1 MAQAHPAQLGRL
13 GAVQNGTVSRLD
25 PDTLVR
31 AYSIGIFPMAEARD
45 DDSVFWVEP
54 RRRGV
59 IPLDGFHLSRSLA
72 KTLKRE
78 AFTHSADRDFEGVL
92 RACAEPTPDRPDTW
106 INETIVAA
114 YTALHRRGQAHSIE
128 CWQDGA
134 LVGGLYGVK
143 LGGAFFGES
152 MFSRATD
159 ASKAAMAHLVARLR
173 AGGFALL
180 DTQFLTPHLS
190 SLGGIEISRSA
201 YRAQLGSALSL
212 GGDFG
217 ALDALSAGLG
227 AERPTTTVSAPL
239 SGKLIVQL
247 LTQTS

>member
-1 MAQAHPAQLGRL
+1 M
-13 GAVQNGTVSRLD
+13 SRLD

-59 IPLDGFHLSRSLA
+59 IPLDGFHLSKSLA
-72 KTLKRE
+72 KALKRE
-78 AFTHSADRDFEGVL
+78 AFTHSADRDFEAVL
-92 RACAEPTPDRPDTW
+92 RACAEPTPERPDTW

-152 MFSRATD
+152 MFSRVTD
-159 ASKAAMAHLVARLR
+159 ASKAAMAHLVAR
-173 AGGFALL
+173 
-180 DTQFLTPHLS
+180 
-190 SLGGIEISRSA
+190 
-201 YRAQLGSALSL
+201 
-212 GGDFG
+212 
-217 ALDALSAGLG
+217 
-227 AERPTTTVSAPL
+227 
-239 SGKLIVQL
+239 
-247 LTQTS
+247 

>member
-1 MAQAHPAQLGRL
+1 MD
-13 GAVQNGTVSRLD
+13 RLD

-31 AYSIGIFPMAEARD
+31 AYSIGIFPMAEGRD
-45 DDSVFWVEP
+45 DDSLFWVEP

-59 IPLDGFHLSRSLA
+59 IPLDGFHLSKSLA
-72 KTLKRE
+72 KVLKRE
-78 AFTHSADRDFEGVL
+78 TFTHTADRAFEAVME
-92 RACAEPTPDRPDTW
+92 ACAEPAPDRPDTW
-106 INETIVAA
+106 INETILSA

-180 DTQFLTPHLS
+180 DTQFLTPHLA

-212 GGDFG
+212 AGDFG
-217 ALDALSAGLG
+217 ALDALAAGFDDG
-227 AERPTTTVSAPL
+227 AERPTTTVSGPL

>member
-1 MAQAHPAQLGRL
+1 ML
-13 GAVQNGTVSRLD
+13 NGSVARLD

-59 IPLDGFHLSRSLA
+59 IPLDGFHLSKSLA
-72 KTLKRE
+72 KALKRE
-78 AFTHSADRDFEGVL
+78 AFVHTADADFEGVL
-92 RACAEPTPDRPDTW
+92 RACAEPTADRPDTW

-180 DTQFLTPHLS
+180 DTQFLTPHLAR
-190 SLGGIEISRSA
+190 LGGIEISRTE

-212 GGDFG
+212 SGDFG
-217 ALDALSAGLG
+217 ALDALAAGLG
-227 AERPTTTVSAPL
+227 AGADRPTTTVSGPL